1 MKKVVRFERNGVV
14 GIIVHADGPQN
25 FIDNAFVRDLREAL
39 VEASASDIR
48 ALVIRS
54 EGTNFGVGG
63 NPAEWAGK
71 DSNWFRTF
79 LLEVCN
85 LFKSIEALRIPTFAA
100 VNGRAAGGGYE
111 FAQHCDFIVV
121 EEDTVLHAPE
131 TMVGMVPVA
140 GGIQRMVAATGLTR
154 AKRLLFFPEPIVG
167 AKAVEYGLASHLAP
181 KGELQEYTMEL
192 AQKVATGPTRAYIAT
207 KAMLKTVT
215 QTLIADV
222 LMAELTAELYG
233 SEDVRKTFATLG
245 SLSEEALKKP
255 EEVFKELVFSGK

>member
-1 MKKVVRFERNGVV
+1 VKKVVRFERDGNV

-25 FIDNAFVRDLREAL
+25 FIDNAFIRDGQEAL
-39 VEASASDIR
+39 REASASDIR
-48 ALVIRS
+48 ALIIRC
-54 EGTNFGVGG
+54 EGPNFGVGG
-63 NPAEWAGK
+63 NAGEWVGK

-79 LLEVCN
+79 LLDVCN

-100 VNGRAAGGGYE
+100 VNGRAGGGGYE

-140 GGIQRMVAATGLTR
+140 GGIQRMVAAAGLTR
-154 AKRLLFFPEPIVG
+154 AKRLLFFPEPILG

-181 KGELQEYTMEL
+181 KGKLQEYTMEL
-192 AQKVATGPTRAYIAT
+192 AQKLANGPTRAFIAT
-207 KAMLKTVT
+207 KAMLKTLT
-215 QTLIADV
+215 ANSMADL

-233 SEDVRKTFATLG
+233 SQDVRNSFAALG
-245 SLSEEALKKP
+245 GLSEEALKKP
-255 EEVFKELVFSGK
+255 EEVFSGLVFSGR